1 MVHRAPDAE
10 NAPPASQCSPFRPA
24 QLAVWPPGPE
34 PRTEAVS
41 FRASVRLTE
50 ARNAAPPISC
60 GHIDQRIETRYGDT
74 DQKHRD
80 IDQFS
85 GAARTAW
92 RHVPRPDPYGA
103 DAGYPAGIRGHQSTI
118 CVTRVPIFKK
128 LITEARSALKTKPR
142 LV

>member
-24 QLAVWPPGPE
+24 QPAVWPPGPE

-74 DQKHRD
+74 DQEHRD
-80 IDQFS
+80 IDQLS
-85 GAARTAW
+85 GLARPAR
-92 RHVPRPDPYGA
+92 RHVPRPDPYFKA
-103 DAGYPAGIRGHQSTI
+103 PMNRRTLKVHRATI
-118 CVTRVPIFKK
+118 VIP
-128 LITEARSALKTKPR
+128 
-142 LV
+142 